1 MESHSGSIFYYLLL
15 LPFLVFPY
23 FLNFFKGLRRSFAE
37 KKQLDL
43 FCLVWFLWVL
53 VFFSFSS
60 TKLPHYLV
68 YGLTPV
74 VYFIEKNTNLLS
86 SQTYGLSN
94 FLAHTLML
102 LFYLCLPFLLE
113 YAYSLDPSMEASSL
127 FIEEFSGNY
136 LFIGSCILGVLVI
149 FILLRAKY
157 KYVVGLRFMA
167 LFQAF
172 LLIIFVI
179 PSAVKVMQADLKSLG
194 IYAKENSISFAV
206 NRINKPTLSFYSG
219 TNYLRDIQDSEYF
232 ITRIDKVDIQS
243 YEVIQKR
250 GNYVLLRQRYD
261 EN

>member
-1 MESHSGSIFYYLLL
+1 M
-15 LPFLVFPY
+15 
-23 FLNFFKGLRRSFAE
+23 
-37 KKQLDL
+37 
-43 FCLVWFLWVL
+43 
-53 VFFSFSS
+53 
-60 TKLPHYLV
+60 
-68 YGLTPV
+68 
-74 VYFIEKNTNLLS
+74 YFIEKNTNLFS
-86 SQTYGLSN
+86 SQTYGLSS

-206 NRINKPTLSFYSG
+206 NKINKPTLSFYSG